1 MTQRVLALRG
11 AQNFRDLGGYPTP
24 SGETAWG
31 RVFRSARLTN
41 LSEDDVALLLARG
54 LRTVVDLRTI
64 AEVGRAGS
72 GLLAGKVERLHHSL
86 LTPSL
91 VLRPALDY
99 TDWTQAAVRPLTA
112 IFARMT
118 GPVDPFPLVFHCSV
132 GKDRTGILAALL
144 LSALGCPREVIVA
157 DYALT
162 RQHFNP
168 SGDQVGKWR
177 RRVLRHFPGVP
188 AERSRQLLD
197 ADPDT
202 MATFLDTL
210 ASRNGSIAAFLEK
223 VGVRAPQQAILRAR
237 LLRATKPAT
246 EQSP

>member
-1 MTQRVLALRG
+1 MTQRVISLQG
-11 AQNFRDLGGYPTP
+11 TQNFRDLGGYPADGSTL
-24 SGETAWG
+24 SWG
-31 RVFRSARLTN
+31 RVFRSARLTH
-41 LSEDDVALLLARG
+41 LSEDDVNQLLGRG
-54 LRTVVDLRTI
+54 LRTVIDLRTI
-64 AEVGRAGS
+64 AEVGRAGP
-72 GLLAGKVERLHHSL
+72 GRLAGKVERLHHSL

-99 TDWTQAAVRPLTA
+99 TDWTEAAVRPLTA

-118 GPVDPFPLVFHCSV
+118 SPTDPFPLVFHCSV

-144 LSALGCPREVIVA
+144 LSALGCPRETIIE

-162 RQHFNP
+162 RQFFQP
-168 SGDQVGKWR
+168 SGEQVGKWR
-177 RRVLRHFPGVP
+177 KRVLRHFPGVP

-210 ASRNGSIAAFLEK
+210 ARRHGSIIRFLETL
-223 VGVRAPQQAILRAR
+223 GVHAPQRDVLRTR
-237 LLRATKPAT
+237 LLRTPRHET
-246 EQSP
+246 ERSP